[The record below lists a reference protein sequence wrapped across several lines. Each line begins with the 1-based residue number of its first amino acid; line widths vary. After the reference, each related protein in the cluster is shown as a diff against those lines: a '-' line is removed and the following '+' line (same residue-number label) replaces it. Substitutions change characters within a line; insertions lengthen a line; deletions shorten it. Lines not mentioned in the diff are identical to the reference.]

1 LNDNQYLP
9 DWLEKGISMAQKEYS
24 SYQKK
29 VISNYYQHLDTI
41 LLTRLQELVTELYLA
56 DSAKKREKLWDRV
69 AAALAKLKI
78 PKPIQKHILDKQ
90 DVEILAQNLQD
101 WLRKSS

>member
-1 LNDNQYLP
+1 
-9 DWLEKGISMAQKEYS
+9 MAKKEYS

-56 DSAKKREKLWDRV
+56 DSAKKRQKLWERV
-69 AAALAKLKI
+69 AAALEKLKI
-78 PKPIQKHILDKQ
+78 PKKIANHILDKQ
-90 DVEILAQNLQD
+90 DAEILAQNLQE
-101 WLRKSS
+101 WLRSSS